1 MSLFNK
7 QQTTNNNNMD
17 FYNYYIFFLLLSFFF
32 DMKEGVKIDRLWSWG
47 NTQNSSFYRE
57 DSFPLPRDYSHDVD
71 EYGSACGNGWSQDHG
86 FACPHMMLLSNDM
99 IQASIYDGLDAD
111 FLYAV
116 AGSSSDDD
124 CGRCYQIQLLDAE
137 RKWRPDFKQLIV
149 QVINSGFDVMTGQM
163 DIFMGAG
170 GFGYFTACNSD
181 CRFHACQGGTCKGS
195 MYDTPFES
203 WDQAHYNDPNACY
216 SGGIKWLDEA
226 NTSDSDSGDILTR
239 LCSGLI
245 GHEPQDPKDQITID
259 SCYRS
264 NAELY
269 HQNFVSTRYTS
280 IQCPAG
286 LTMVT
291 GLRRADDHQDMLA
304 QPHPDN
310 VLHKQCNGDRS
321 QGHFC
326 ITTMQDCCKPSCAWS
341 NKGNPDPQW
350 SRVDTCSRTGS
361 ILGYASS

>member
-1 MSLFNK
+1 MEDGAELG
-7 QQTTNNNNMD
+7 Q
-17 FYNYYIFFLLLSFFF
+17 
-32 DMKEGVKIDRLWSWG
+32 LWSWG
-47 NTQNSSFYRE
+47 NAN
-57 DSFPLPRDYSHDVD
+57 DLPLPRNYSHDVD
-71 EYGSACGNGWSQDHG
+71 EYMSACGNGWSWSQDHDNNYG

-99 IQASIYDGLDAD
+99 IHASIYDNLDAN

-137 RKWRPDFKQLIV
+137 RQWRPDFKQLIV
-149 QVINSGFDVMTGQM
+149 QIINSGFDVMAGQM

-181 CRFHACQGGTCKGS
+181 CRSHACQGGTCQEP
-195 MYDTPFES
+195 MYDTPFEF

-226 NTSDSDSGDILTR
+226 NNTETLDR
-239 LCSGLI
+239 LCRGLI
-245 GHEPQDPKDQITID
+245 GHEPRDPKDQITID

-264 NAELY
+264 NMELY
-269 HQNFVSTRYTS
+269 HQNFVSTHYTS
-280 IQCPAG
+280 VQCPMG

-291 GLRRADDHQDMLA
+291 GLRRADDDDYA
-304 QPHPDN
+304 RARPHPDN
-310 VLHKQCNGDRS
+310 ILDKQCNGDRS
-321 QGHFC
+321 KGHFC
-326 ITTMQDCCKPSCAWS
+326 ITTMQDCCKPSCAWR
-341 NKGNPDPQW
+341 NKGNPDPKW

-361 ILGYASS
+361 ILGYASSSSF